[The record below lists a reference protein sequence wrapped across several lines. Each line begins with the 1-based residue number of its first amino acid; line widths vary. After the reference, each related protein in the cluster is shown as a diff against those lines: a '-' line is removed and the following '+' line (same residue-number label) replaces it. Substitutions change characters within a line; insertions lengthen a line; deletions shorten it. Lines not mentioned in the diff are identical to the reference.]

1 MNMEKIGRG
10 LIGISAVQRRDS
22 EVRTSGYSLTRL
34 LTIALAAFVLS
45 SCLGPSMTAKGCV
58 DFCHA
63 EGKSVKSYTLGA
75 QIPIFKPRPSTVCTC
90 EPRDPM
96 NGQ

>member
-1 MNMEKIGRG
+1 MEKIGRG

-45 SCLGPSMTAKGCV
+45 SCVAPYMTAKGCA

-63 EGKSVKSYTLGA
+63 EGKSVESYTAGA
-75 QIPIFKPRPSTVCTC
+75 QIPIFKPRPTTRCIC
-90 EPRDPM
+90 KPRGPM